1 VALFEE
7 FALRLEDGAERMDP
21 GNHGLDFTGWI
32 STRSPMCTAESRD
45 LTMLWGAHTLMRPPC
60 PGVHSL
66 RVHQNVPPPLLP
78 QQFGRTPS
86 TLTACIAVCA
96 GYTLAGAVG
105 VWLLHH
111 ILRPDIAGVAPTL
124 GVPWLAVGAGVA
136 GLMLFGTRAWPGV
149 FAGSCITWGVIQ
161 HDLWSAVLID
171 AAGETMS
178 IVLIVWLFR
187 IWDYR
192 PSLERYQD
200 ALILVAAVAL
210 GRIVSSSFDM
220 LASIAAVWL
229 DTRPNAGVVMAAA
242 GVGRSGDLL
251 VVHPALFAF
260 ALRWWANSTVGVV
273 LVVPLLAFLVQPGE
287 RRRPAT
293 RRELGAWALAVC
305 GWLAAAFTLPGF
317 APRFA
322 LLAGALVLVVWA
334 ALRFGVAVASVGT
347 LVFSMCAAVG
357 FGLQLGTFAGIRG
370 REGVEVV
377 WGFIGLLTGAGLFL
391 TALLSGLER
400 VQRQSGA
407 SVERSRRLFFANPTP
422 IWAYELKTGR
432 IVAVNAA
439 AVAAYG
445 YSEEAF
451 LRLSRHDL
459 YFADKPPADGAAQAA
474 ADAVHLCTATHRTA
488 LGRELDVEVT
498 SVPVE
503 LEGTVLRVC
512 LIDVVGERED
522 LRLAVLKATD
532 LVRQRLGDQ
541 VREGLGPTL
550 ARLESSIGELLEA
563 VGRGIPVRRDRL
575 VSIEQDSVAATKV
588 CRQLSRGA
596 SLIHFVSGD
605 LIEALRRLSEELAV
619 DGGPEIQVSVH
630 SFAPL
635 RLPLER
641 CEHIYGLARD
651 AVRAASL
658 RPNVRSVR
666 VAVDVTSAAIE
677 MTIVDDGT
685 PAEDGQDP
693 DTSEAFAMG
702 VRASAAQARLEV
714 GPSPA
719 GGNRVKVECR
729 QAVDLPPVVP
739 MERSAAAAVELYR
752 PSAPAADARRPAV
765 NDASSWL
772 NGLLLVLAYV
782 AVGVL
787 GLRFMQYIG
796 TRHVSFE
803 PPSLALPWL
812 ANGVAVAG
820 LLLGGQRLAPAILV
834 GSVALWRGLA
844 HDPWITVL
852 IDGTGEMLCALVIV
866 RLLAR
871 WGFHRHFD
879 RLRDLIVLVAAAAAG
894 RTVAA
899 AADVL
904 ALQLTIVLTPT
915 ALTPAM
921 LLGNSPTA
929 GVNFQLPRQ
938 EMEAVL
944 RWWMNGFAGITLF
957 VPIVVSVSS
966 KLRRTLV
973 ERWQEAALFAL
984 VLGLGAVTVA
994 FGPSSNW
1001 RLLVLALSVVI
1012 VVWPAVRFGVA
1023 LASAATL
1030 VLSLAAV
1037 LGYSIGRGPLAAVGA
1052 AEGAGIVWAFIG
1064 LLAATGL
1071 FLTTV
1076 VADYQRTLGD
1086 LKALQ
1091 ARFEAF
1097 FEAVPM
1103 PLFAYEE
1110 PTGRITMVNAAAIRK
1125 YGYSRAEFLGM
1136 NRRALIADSMA
1147 SGAPTAANGL
1157 PERAATSSVHRA
1169 RSGVKFEVE
1178 QTATP
1183 VNVGG
1188 QTEYLCFVIDVTER
1202 NDLRRRLLEASDVER
1217 RRLAHDLHDEL
1228 GQILTGMSLGI
1239 TTLRRITER
1248 GGTPGVEAAQFLAE
1262 AIGEARQSCDRI
1274 LHGLSPLEAAGGD
1287 LLGALRNL
1295 PMRVPPGSRG
1305 KLRVDISA
1313 ECALTVPLPTREHLY
1328 HIARECVNNALKHA
1342 GATSIRVTAAI
1353 TQEFITLAVE
1363 DNGAGFD
1370 PAAGRSGGLGLQS
1383 LALRSEAVHG
1393 RLSIERR
1400 RQGGMR
1406 ISCRCPQPAA
1416 SLSYAQIHE
1425 AAR

>member
-1 VALFEE
+1 
-7 FALRLEDGAERMDP
+7 M
-21 GNHGLDFTGWI
+21 
-32 STRSPMCTAESRD
+32 
-45 LTMLWGAHTLMRPPC
+45 
-60 PGVHSL
+60 
-66 RVHQNVPPPLLP
+66 
-78 QQFGRTPS
+78 
-86 TLTACIAVCA
+86 CA
-96 GYTLAGAVG
+96 GYALAGAVG

-111 ILRPDIAGVAPTL
+111 ILGPDVGMATIAPTL

-161 HDLWSAVLID
+161 HDVWGVVLID
-171 AAGETMS
+171 AAGETAS

-187 IWDYR
+187 IWGYR

-200 ALILVAAVAL
+200 ALILVAAVAV
-210 GRIVSSSFDM
+210 GRVVSSGMDI

-229 DTRPNAGVVMAAA
+229 DTRPDAGVLQAAV

-251 VVHPALFAF
+251 VVHPALFGF
-260 ALRWWANSTVGVV
+260 VLRWWANSTVGVV
-273 LVVPLLAFLVQPGE
+273 LVVPLLAFLVAPAE

-305 GWLAAAFTLPGF
+305 GWLAAALTLPGF

-422 IWAYELKTGR
+422 IWAYELATGR

-445 YSEEAF
+445 YTEEAF
-451 LRLSRHDL
+451 LRLCRHDL
-459 YFADKPPADGAAQAA
+459 YFADRPPADGAAQSA
-474 ADAVHLCTATHRTA
+474 ADEVRGCSATHRTA
-488 LGRELDVEVT
+488 PGRELDVEMT
-498 SVPVE
+498 SVSVE
-503 LEGTVLRVC
+503 LDETELRVC
-512 LIDVVGERED
+512 LIEVVGERED

-532 LVRQRLGDQ
+532 LVRQRLGEQ
-541 VREGLGPTL
+541 VREGLGPIL
-550 ARLESSIGELLEA
+550 ARLGSSIAELLEA
-563 VGRGIPVRRDRL
+563 VGRGVPVRRDRL
-575 VSIEQDSVAATKV
+575 VSIEEDSVAATKM

-605 LIEALRRLSEELAV
+605 LIEALRRLSEELTV

-658 RPNVRSVR
+658 RQNVRSVR

-677 MTIVDDGT
+677 ITIEDDGA
-685 PAEDGQDP
+685 PAGDGQNP

-714 GPSPA
+714 GASPA

-729 QAVDLPPVVP
+729 QAVELPPVVP

-752 PSAPAADARRPAV
+752 PAAPHTGARRPAV
-765 NDASSWL
+765 NEASSWL
-772 NGLLLVLAYV
+772 NGVLLALACVV
-782 AVGVL
+782 AGAL
-787 GLRFMQYIG
+787 GLYF
-796 TRHVSFE
+796 
-803 PPSLALPWL
+803 PPSPALPWL
-812 ANGVAVAG
+812 ASGVAVAG
-820 LLLGGQRLAPAILV
+820 LLLGGQRLAPAVLV
-834 GSVALWRGLA
+834 ASVVLWRGLA
-844 HDPWITVL
+844 HGPWITVL
-852 IDGTGEMLCALVIV
+852 IDGAGEMLCAIVIV

-871 WGFHRHFD
+871 WGFHRDFD

-899 AADVL
+899 AVDVL
-904 ALQLTIVLTPT
+904 A
-915 ALTPAM
+915 
-921 LLGNSPTA
+921 LLGNSPTPGA
-929 GVNFQLPRQ
+929 N
-938 EMEAVL
+938 VL

-957 VPIVVSVSS
+957 VPIVVSVSG
-966 KLRRTLV
+966 KLRRMLV

-1037 LGYSIGRGPLAAVGA
+1037 FGYGIGRGPLAAVGA

-1103 PLFAYEE
+1103 PLFAFEE
-1110 PTGRITMVNAAAIRK
+1110 ATGRITMVNAAAIRK
-1125 YGYSRAEFLGM
+1125 YGYSRPEFLGM
-1136 NRRALIADSMA
+1136 NRRALLADSTA
-1147 SGAPTAANGL
+1147 PGAPTAANAL
-1157 PERAATSSVHRA
+1157 SERAATPSIHRA
-1169 RSGVKFEVE
+1169 RSGLKFEVE

-1188 QTEYLCFVIDVTER
+1188 RTEYLCFVIDVTER
-1202 NDLRRRLLEASDVER
+1202 NELRRRLLEASDVER

-1239 TTLRRITER
+1239 ATLRRITER
-1248 GGTPGVEAAQFLAE
+1248 GGTPSIEAVQFLAE
-1262 AIGEARQSCDRI
+1262 AIGEARRSCDRI
-1274 LHGLSPLEAAGGD
+1274 LHGLSPLETAGGD
-1287 LLGALRNL
+1287 LLAALRNL

-1313 ECALTVPLPTREHLY
+1313 ECALTAALPTREHLY
-1328 HIARECVNNALKHA
+1328 HIARECVNNALKHS
-1342 GATSIRVTAAI
+1342 GATRIRVTAAI
-1353 TQEFITLAVE
+1353 TREFITLAVE
-1363 DNGAGFD
+1363 DNGTGFD
-1370 PAAGRSGGLGLQS
+1370 PAAARPDGLGLQS

-1393 RLSIERR
+1393 RLSIEGR

-1406 ISCRCPQPAA
+1406 VSCRCPQPAA
-1416 SLSYAQIHE
+1416 SFGYAQNHE

>member
-1 VALFEE
+1 
-7 FALRLEDGAERMDP
+7 M
-21 GNHGLDFTGWI
+21 
-32 STRSPMCTAESRD
+32 
-45 LTMLWGAHTLMRPPC
+45 
-60 PGVHSL
+60 
-66 RVHQNVPPPLLP
+66 
-78 QQFGRTPS
+78 
-86 TLTACIAVCA
+86 CA
-96 GYTLAGAVG
+96 GYALAGAVG

-124 GVPWLAVGAGVA
+124 GVPWLAVGVGVA

-149 FAGSCITWGVIQ
+149 FAGSYITWGVIQ

-171 AAGETMS
+171 AAGESMS

-187 IWDYR
+187 AWDYR
-192 PSLERYQD
+192 PSLDRYQD

-210 GRIVSSSFDM
+210 GRVVSSGVDI

-229 DTRPNAGVVMAAA
+229 DTRPNAAVVQAAA

-251 VVHPALFAF
+251 VVHPALFTF

-273 LVVPLLAFLVQPGE
+273 LVVPLLAFLVPADE

-293 RRELGAWALAVC
+293 RHELGAWALAVC
-305 GWLAAAFTLPGF
+305 GWLAAALTLPGF

-347 LVFSMCAAVG
+347 LMFSMCAAVG

-400 VQRQSGA
+400 VQRQSRA

-422 IWAYELKTGR
+422 IWAYDLATGR

-439 AVAAYG
+439 AVDAYG
-445 YSEEAF
+445 YTEEAF
-451 LRLSRHDL
+451 LQLSRHDL
-459 YFADKPPADGAAQAA
+459 YFADKPPGDGEEQAA
-474 ADAVHLCTATHRTA
+474 GDAVHVCAATHRIA
-488 LGRELDVEVT
+488 SGRELDVELT

-503 LEGTVLRVC
+503 LDGTALRVC

-522 LRLAVLKATD
+522 LRLAVLNATD
-532 LVRQRLGDQ
+532 LVRQRLGHQ

-550 ARLESSIGELLEA
+550 ARLGSAIDELMQA
-563 VGRGIPVRRDRL
+563 VGRGLPIRRDRL
-575 VSIEQDSVAATKV
+575 VSIEQDSVAATKM
-588 CRQLSRGA
+588 CRRLSRGA

-605 LIEALRRLSEELAV
+605 LIEALRRLSEELTV
-619 DGGPEIQVSVH
+619 EGGPEIQVSVH
-630 SFAPL
+630 SFAPV

-658 RPNVRSVR
+658 RPDVRSVR
-666 VAVDVTSAAIE
+666 VAVDVTNAAIE
-677 MTIVDDGT
+677 MTIEDDGR
-685 PAEDGQDP
+685 PADAGPDS
-693 DTSEAFAMG
+693 DTSEVFAMG
-702 VRASAAQARLEV
+702 VRASAAHALLDV
-714 GPSPA
+714 GPSPV
-719 GGNRVKVECR
+719 GGNRVKVECS
-729 QAVDLPPVVP
+729 QAVDLPPVIP

-752 PSAPAADARRPAV
+752 PWAPASGALRPAG
-765 NDASSWL
+765 NDASDSDWL
-772 NGLLLVLAYV
+772 HGLLLVLAYV
-782 AVGVL
+782 AVGAV
-787 GLRFMQYIG
+787 GLRFMQYIDA
-796 TRHVSFE
+796 RHVSFE

-820 LLLGGQRLAPAILV
+820 LLLGGRRLAPAVLI
-834 GSVALWRGLA
+834 GSVALWGGLA

-852 IDGTGEMLCALVIV
+852 IDGVGEMLCAILIV

-871 WGFHRHFD
+871 WGFHRDFD
-879 RLRDLIVLVAAAAAG
+879 RLRDLVLLVAAAAAG

-899 AADVL
+899 AADIL
-904 ALQLTIVLTPT
+904 ALQLTIVLTPN

-921 LLGNSPTA
+921 LLGNSPTPW
-929 GVNFQLPRQ
+929 VNFALPRQ
-938 EMEAVL
+938 EIAAAL
-944 RWWMNGFAGITLF
+944 RWWVNGFAGITLF

-966 KLRRTLV
+966 NLRRSLL
-973 ERWQEAALFAL
+973 EHWQEAALFAL

-1030 VLSLAAV
+1030 VLSLAAT
-1037 LGYSIGRGPLAAVGA
+1037 LGYAIGRGPLAAVDA
-1052 AEGAGIVWAFIG
+1052 AEGADIVWVFIG

-1076 VADYQRTLGD
+1076 VADYQKTLAG

-1097 FEAVPM
+1097 FEAVPT
-1103 PLFAYEE
+1103 PLFAFEE
-1110 PTGRITMVNAAAIRK
+1110 ATGRITMVNSAAVRK
-1125 YGYSRAEFLGM
+1125 YGYSRAELLGM
-1136 NRRALIADSMA
+1136 DRRALSADAMPP
-1147 SGAPTAANGL
+1147 GAPASANGL
-1157 PERAATSSVHRA
+1157 PERAVTSSVHRA

-1178 QTATP
+1178 QTVTP

-1239 TTLRRITER
+1239 ATLRRITER
-1248 GGTPGVEAAQFLAE
+1248 GGTPDVSAVQFLAE
-1262 AIGEARQSCDRI
+1262 AIREARQSCDRI
-1274 LHGLSPLEAAGGD
+1274 LHGLSPLEATDGD
-1287 LLGALRNL
+1287 LLAALENL
-1295 PMRVPPGSRG
+1295 PMRVPPESRG
-1305 KLRVDISA
+1305 KLLVDISA
-1313 ECALTVPLPTREHLY
+1313 ECALTVPLPIREHLY

-1342 GATSIRVTAAI
+1342 GATRIRVTATI
-1353 TQEFITLAVE
+1353 KPEFITLAVE
-1363 DNGAGFD
+1363 DNGVGFD
-1370 PAAGRSGGLGLQS
+1370 PAAGGSGGLGLQS
-1383 LALRSEAVHG
+1383 LSLRSEAVHG

-1406 ISCRCPQPAA
+1406 VACRCPQPQA
-1416 SLSYAQIHE
+1416 SFSYAQNRE
-1425 AAR
+1425 AAL

>member
-1 VALFEE
+1 M
-7 FALRLEDGAERMDP
+7 RLP
-21 GNHGLDFTGWI
+21 
-32 STRSPMCTAESRD
+32 SS
-45 LTMLWGAHTLMRPPC
+45 
-60 PGVHSL
+60 GVRSL
-66 RVHQNVPPPLLP
+66 RVHQNVPPPLLA
-78 QQFGRTPS
+78 QQSGRTPS

-105 VWLLHH
+105 VWLLHL

-136 GLMLFGTRAWPGV
+136 GLMIFGTRAWPGV

-161 HDLWSAVLID
+161 HDLWSAVLMD
-171 AAGETMS
+171 AAGETVS

-210 GRIVSSSFDM
+210 GRIVSSSFDI
-220 LASIAAVWL
+220 LASIAAVWM
-229 DTRPNAGVVMAAA
+229 DTRPNAGVVEAAA
-242 GVGRSGDLL
+242 GVGRSGELL

-273 LVVPLLAFLVQPGE
+273 LVVPLLAFLVPAGE

-293 RRELGAWALAVC
+293 RQELGAWALAVC
-305 GWLAAAFTLPGF
+305 GWLAAALTLPGF

-334 ALRFGVAVASVGT
+334 ALRLGVAVASVGT

-407 SVERSRRLFFANPTP
+407 SVERYRRLFFANPTP
-422 IWAYELKTGR
+422 IWAYELATGR

-445 YSEEAF
+445 HTEETF

-459 YFADKPPADGAAQAA
+459 YVADRPPADGSAQAA
-474 ADAVHLCTATHRTA
+474 ADAVHVCTATHRIA
-488 LGRELDVEVT
+488 SGRELDVEMT

-503 LEGTVLRVC
+503 LDGTALRVC

-550 ARLESSIGELLEA
+550 ARLGSSIGELLEA

-575 VSIEQDSVAATKV
+575 LSIEQDSVAATKM

-677 MTIVDDGT
+677 MSIEDDGT

-693 DTSEAFAMG
+693 DISEAFAMG

-714 GPSPA
+714 GASPA

-729 QAVDLPPVVP
+729 QAVDLPPIVP
-739 MERSAAAAVELYR
+739 MERSTAAAVELYR
-752 PSAPAADARRPAV
+752 SSAPAAAARRPAV

-772 NGLLLVLAYV
+772 SGLLLAFAYV
-782 AVGVL
+782 AVGAL
-787 GLRFMQYIG
+787 GLRFMQYID

-820 LLLGGQRLAPAILV
+820 LLLGGQRLAPAVLV

-852 IDGTGEMLCALVIV
+852 IDGTGEMLCAILIV
-866 RLLAR
+866 RLLVR
-871 WGFHRHFD
+871 WDFHRDFD

-904 ALQLTIVLTPT
+904 ALQLTIVLTPA

-921 LLGNSPTA
+921 LLGNSPIPGA
-929 GVNFQLPRQ
+929 NFQLPRQ
-938 EMEAVL
+938 EMESVL

-984 VLGLGAVTVA
+984 ILGLGAVTVA

-1012 VVWPAVRFGVA
+1012 VAWPAVRFGVA

-1103 PLFAYEE
+1103 PLFVFEE
-1110 PTGRITMVNAAAIRK
+1110 ATGRITMVNAAAIRK

-1136 NRRALIADSMA
+1136 NRRALIADAMA
-1147 SGAPTAANGL
+1147 PDAPTAATAL
-1157 PERAATSSVHRA
+1157 TERVATPSVHRA

-1188 QTEYLCFVIDVTER
+1188 RMEYLCFVIDVTER

-1248 GGTPGVEAAQFLAE
+1248 GGTPSVEAAQFLAE
-1262 AIGEARQSCDRI
+1262 AIGEARRSCDRI
-1274 LHGLSPLEAAGGD
+1274 LHGLSPLEAGGGD
-1287 LLGALRNL
+1287 LLAALRNL
-1295 PMRVPPGSRG
+1295 PMRVPPGSRS

-1313 ECALTVPLPTREHLY
+1313 ESALTVALPTREHLY
-1328 HIARECVNNALKHA
+1328 HIARECVNNALKHS
-1342 GATSIRVTAAI
+1342 GATSIRVSAAI
-1353 TQEFITLAVE
+1353 TPEYITLAVE

-1370 PAAGRSGGLGLQS
+1370 PAAGRSSGLGLRS

-1406 ISCRCPQPAA
+1406 VSCRCPQPAA
-1416 SLSYAQIHE
+1416 SFSYAQNHE